1 MEAMTRFSCALGLAL
16 VCAVVQASGATPQR
30 LVASGKADGA
40 VPAWTITAEAPAG
53 WTADCCTYAR
63 AIGVDAVLYR
73 GEWSGKPDRVMVLNV
88 WPAKLASLDAELQA
102 DRKRYLQRDPAAK
115 VERLDIAQPQMVCMA
130 NVFEGTDRL
139 DDIVVFC
146 DPGKASGIR
155 LSWSMTLADGDTLRR
170 PLLAALMGVI
180 GTTAYRSGRVAPTA
194 IAVREKH

>member
-1 MEAMTRFSCALGLAL
+1 MRAWCAWALLLA
-16 VCAVVQASGATPQR
+16 CAAVQAGGVPPPR

-40 VPAWTITAEAPAG
+40 AAAWTITADAPDG

-73 GEWSGKPDRVMVLNV
+73 GEWSGEPNRVMVLNV
-88 WPAKLASLDAELQA
+88 WPARLASLDAELQA
-102 DRKRYLQRDPAAK
+102 DRKHYLQRDPAAK
-115 VERLDIAQPQMVCMA
+115 VNRLPIALSRMTCAA

-146 DPGKASGIR
+146 DPGKRAGIR
-155 LSWSMTLADGDTLRR
+155 LSWSMTLADGDPQRR

-180 GTTAYRSGRVAPTA
+180 GTTTYHSGRVAPAA
-194 IAVREKH
+194 IAKQARH